1 MFCLAGSRRLL
12 GAGVLGDG
20 LGALRHGVLG
30 QLTGEEE
37 TDGGLNLPAGD
48 GRATVVV
55 GQTRGLGGDALEDVV
70 HERVHDGHGLAGDAS
85 VGVDLLQHLVDV
97 DGIALLPPPLALL
110 VASAHG
116 FRLAGCLLGSLGC
129 GLGWH
134 VFGQRTNWLKSAS
147 PPFYMTAASEVSD
160 GSNKVRPG
168 GVRRR

>member
-48 GRATVVV
+48 GRVTVVV
-55 GQTRGLGGDALEDVV
+55 GQTRGLDDDSLEDVV

-85 VGVDLLQHLVDV
+85 VGVDLLQDLVDV
-97 DGIALLPPPLALL
+97 DGIALLPPPLGLL

-116 FRLAGCLLGSLGC
+116 FHLAGGLLGSLRC
-129 GLGWH
+129 VLGWH
-134 VFGQRTNWLKSAS
+134 VSYLVAENKLSGTSADFPLS
-147 PPFYMTAASEVSD
+147 
-160 GSNKVRPG
+160 
-168 GVRRR
+168 

>member
-70 HERVHDGHGLAGDAS
+70 HERVHDGHGLAGDTS

-134 VFGQRTNWLKSAS
+134 VDYVVAENKLSGTSADFS
-147 PPFYMTAASEVSD
+147 FKAEVSD